1 MALKDHSPDEILFR
15 KRHSLAHVMAE
26 AVVDL
31 VPGTKVA
38 IGPPVDNGF
47 YYDFDLPRQLKDED
61 LKEIEKRMKK
71 ILGSK
76 SPFERKVLSK
86 EEALEYFKDEPYKV
100 ELIQDLPE
108 GEEISTFTSNTFVD
122 LCRGP
127 HVDHMGQIDPKS
139 FKLAK
144 LAGAYWRGDE
154 KRPML
159 QRIYAYAFANAQE
172 LNDYLQF
179 LREAEKRDHRKLG
192 RDLDL
197 FHMED
202 DNPGQIFWHHKGWT
216 VYRTIQEYIR
226 QKTLE
231 NGYQEVKTPAV
242 MPKNLWERSGHWA
255 KYKENMFV
263 TESEKREFALKPMN
277 CPGHVEIFKKGLKS
291 YRDLPLRMAEFGSCT
306 RNEPSGALHGIMRV
320 RGFVQDDAHIF
331 CTEEQVAQEVKD
343 FVTLLKEVYKRF
355 GFEDDKIIVKF
366 STRPEVRVGDD
377 ATWDRAEAALRG
389 ACELA
394 GLETILAPGEG
405 AFYGPKLEFTLVDAL
420 GREWQCGTIQVD
432 YQLPSKER
440 LDAEY
445 VGADNEK
452 HVPVILHRAILGSL
466 ERFIGILIEHY
477 SGALPAWL
485 SPTQAVIIPVMEG
498 VHDYAK
504 EVRKKLF
511 SQGFRVEADLGDDRM
526 NHKIRK
532 HQKQKVPFQL
542 ILGGQEMEDQSVSVR
557 LRSGEQVNGLP
568 LEDFPLWLAG
578 KIEEDMA

>member
-1 MALKDHSPDEILFR
+1 
-15 KRHSLAHVMAE
+15 MAE

-108 GEEISTFTSNTFVD
+108 GEKSQPSPAIVLWTSAGD
-122 LCRGP
+122 P

-159 QRIYAYAFANAQE
+159 QRIYAYAFANAKE

-226 QKTLE
+226 QRPWKT
-231 NGYQEVKTPAV
+231 AIR
-242 MPKNLWERSGHWA
+242 RS
-255 KYKENMFV
+255 
-263 TESEKREFALKPMN
+263 KP
-277 CPGHVEIFKKGLKS
+277 
-291 YRDLPLRMAEFGSCT
+291 R
-306 RNEPSGALHGIMRV
+306 
-320 RGFVQDDAHIF
+320 Q
-331 CTEEQVAQEVKD
+331 
-343 FVTLLKEVYKRF
+343 
-355 GFEDDKIIVKF
+355 
-366 STRPEVRVGDD
+366 
-377 ATWDRAEAALRG
+377 
-389 ACELA
+389 
-394 GLETILAPGEG
+394 
-405 AFYGPKLEFTLVDAL
+405 
-420 GREWQCGTIQVD
+420 
-432 YQLPSKER
+432 
-440 LDAEY
+440 
-445 VGADNEK
+445 
-452 HVPVILHRAILGSL
+452 
-466 ERFIGILIEHY
+466 
-477 SGALPAWL
+477 
-485 SPTQAVIIPVMEG
+485 
-498 VHDYAK
+498 
-504 EVRKKLF
+504 
-511 SQGFRVEADLGDDRM
+511 
-526 NHKIRK
+526 
-532 HQKQKVPFQL
+532 
-542 ILGGQEMEDQSVSVR
+542 
-557 LRSGEQVNGLP
+557 
-568 LEDFPLWLAG
+568 
-578 KIEEDMA
+578 